1 MEELN
6 QQVHSLEFRIA
17 DKHLKD
23 GKFDITE
30 LEAVLDTIYDKTED
44 IDEDLDID
52 ITDRDMYIMSDKI
65 EEVLPV
71 IKEVMED
78 SGYFD
83 MTSLILHNVDTK

>member
-30 LEAVLDTIYDKTED
+30 LEEVLDTIYDKTDE

-65 EEVLPV
+65 NAVLPI
-71 IKEVMED
+71 IKVVMEE

-83 MTSLILHNVDTK
+83 MASLVLHEVDQN

>member
-6 QQVHSLEFRIA
+6 QQVYSLEFRIA
-17 DKHLKD
+17 DKHLSD

-44 IDEDLDID
+44 IDENLDID
-52 ITDRDMYIMSDKI
+52 ITDRDMYIMTDKI
-65 EEVLPV
+65 EDSLPI
-71 IKEVMED
+71 IKEVMKD

-83 MTSLILHNVDTK
+83 MNSLVLHEVDTK